1 MPQIILVEKSV
12 VIPAT
17 PARVYKSLTDA
28 QQLSRWLADR
38 VESDPHQGGRI
49 VIDDDSHEKRG
60 EYRRLI
66 PGIEV
71 GISWS
76 QFEELMPIDLTGVK
90 LDKVAQG
97 TRVRVVDFATPEE
110 AADLQALWAQ
120 RLKRLKQLY
129 PAKPATKKTAARK
142 PAAKRPAVKKPATKK
157 SAVKK
162 PTTKKPTGKKIATR
176 KSATKTKA
184 KPTKRTAAPQKA
196 KKKK

>member
-38 VESDPHQGGRI
+38 VESDPHQGGQI
-49 VIDDDSHEKRG
+49 VIDYDTHEKRG

-76 QFEELMPIDLTGVK
+76 QFETTMPIDLTGFK

-97 TRVRVVDFATPEE
+97 TRVRVVDFATPEDAVE
-110 AADLQALWAQ
+110 LQALWTQ
-120 RLKRLKQLY
+120 RLKRLKKLY
-129 PAKPATKKTAARK
+129 PAKPATKKATAKK
-142 PAAKRPAVKKPATKK
+142 PVAKKAAKRKAT
-157 SAVKK
+157 
-162 PTTKKPTGKKIATR
+162 
-176 KSATKTKA
+176 TKA
-184 KPTKRTAAPQKA
+184 KIGKRKTTAKRTAK
-196 KKKK
+196 

>member
-1 MPQIILVEKSV
+1 MPQIILVEKSI

-17 PARVYKSLTDA
+17 PGRVYKSLTDA

-38 VESDPHQGGRI
+38 VESDPHQGGKI
-49 VIDDDSHEKRG
+49 VIGDNAHEKRG

-76 QFEELMPIDLTGVK
+76 QFEELMPIDLTGFK

-110 AADLQALWAQ
+110 AAELQALWAQ
-120 RLKRLKQLY
+120 RLKRLKQLH
-129 PAKPATKKTAARK
+129 PAKPAAKKTAAKK
-142 PAAKRPAVKKPATKK
+142 PAAKKPAARKPTVKKATK
-157 SAVKK
+157 
-162 PTTKKPTGKKIATR
+162 R
-176 KSATKTKA
+176 KAAAKAKTKPA
-184 KPTKRTAAPQKA
+184 KRKAAPQKTR
-196 KKKK
+196 KK